1 VVEHHLAKVG
11 VAGSNPV
18 VRSRETAGQGR
29 CEPALPHVPDRPEGR
44 GSSRG
49 PVSYTTS
56 SRGGHEAREICGTPW
71 ISARDPVAAPSAHS
85 MIVAIATPANAG
97 DREVGERNPV
107 LALGPIGVRPDPS
120 GTETQAA
127 AWYSWMR
134 PPNTSRPWGSCSSKS
149 SVEGKE
155 CIRYVRWGLTEKA
168 GRQYRGRPS
177 IEGGA
182 MRRTL
187 IVGAVTMAIGLASVP
202 MATAITFG
210 EPDENRHP
218 NVGAMLADF
227 GGDVV
232 PFCSGSLIASDV
244 FLTAAHC
251 IVGVEQIA
259 EEEGVEPEFL
269 VSFDEELGEFPDGV
283 FDIHGFDL
291 APGVE
296 LISGT
301 PFFDERFGTAGASQ
315 PFDIAVILLDTEP
328 GIQPVDLP
336 TEGFLSGLKAQHD
349 LTSQT
354 FTAV

>member
-1 VVEHHLAKVG
+1 
-11 VAGSNPV
+11 
-18 VRSRETAGQGR
+18 
-29 CEPALPHVPDRPEGR
+29 
-44 GSSRG
+44 
-49 PVSYTTS
+49 
-56 SRGGHEAREICGTPW
+56 
-71 ISARDPVAAPSAHS
+71 
-85 MIVAIATPANAG
+85 
-97 DREVGERNPV
+97 
-107 LALGPIGVRPDPS
+107 
-120 GTETQAA
+120 
-127 AWYSWMR
+127 
-134 PPNTSRPWGSCSSKS
+134 
-149 SVEGKE
+149 
-155 CIRYVRWGLTEKA
+155 
-168 GRQYRGRPS
+168 
-177 IEGGA
+177 

-187 IVGAVTMAIGLASVP
+187 IVGAVTMAVGLASVP

-218 NVGAMLADF
+218 NAGAMLADF
-227 GGDVV
+227 GGEVV

-283 FDIHGFDL
+283 FDIQGFDL

-336 TEGFLSGLKAQHD
+336 TEGFLSGSRHST
-349 LTSQT
+349 TSRARRSRPSDTEPSEMISPEASRTSSTRRSPDSSPRSRRST
-354 FTAV
+354 FRSNGCCSA